1 MTGTMVANIA
11 KVSKGEMIKSNTI
24 VPRMNKNDLTNMD
37 TFVLR
42 PSYTTDVSELSRLT
56 YLVKRN
62 D

>member
-1 MTGTMVANIA
+1 MANIA

-24 VPRMNKNDLTNMD
+24 VPRMNKNDLTNID
-37 TFVLR
+37 TFVLN

-56 YLVKRN
+56 YVVKRN